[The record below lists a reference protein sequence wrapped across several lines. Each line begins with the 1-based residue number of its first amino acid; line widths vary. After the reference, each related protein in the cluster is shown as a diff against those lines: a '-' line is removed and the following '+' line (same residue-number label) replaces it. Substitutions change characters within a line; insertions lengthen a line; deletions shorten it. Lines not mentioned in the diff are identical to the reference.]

1 MNLVQAVSIIERE
14 IVDARNTASTWLCDA
29 NKSDLPRNRQFF
41 IGFWSG
47 NKQGLD
53 FALEE
58 LKKLKRLCPSEEQ
71 GWETFFACLFWVVCS
86 ICLDSVIPSK
96 ENKT

>member
-1 MNLVQAVSIIERE
+1 MNLIQAISVIERE
-14 IVDARNTASTWLCDA
+14 IVDARNTASTLRDA
-29 NKSDLPRNRQFF
+29 AIQQEKIKERVQNFN

-58 LKKLKRLCPSEEQ
+58 IQKLKKLYSQEGE
-71 GWETFFACLFWVVCS
+71 
-86 ICLDSVIPSK
+86 
-96 ENKT
+96 

>member
-1 MNLVQAVSIIERE
+1 MNLIQAVSIIERE
-14 IVDARNTASTWLCDA
+14 IVDARNTASMLRDA
-29 NKSDLPRNRQFF
+29 NNQDLPRKRQHFN

-58 LKKLKRLCPSEEQ
+58 LKKLKRLC
-71 GWETFFACLFWVVCS
+71 C
-86 ICLDSVIPSK
+86 
-96 ENKT
+96 

>member
-1 MNLVQAVSIIERE
+1 MNLIQAVSIIERE
-14 IVDARNTASTWLCDA
+14 IVDARNTASTLRDA
-29 NKSDLPRNRQFF
+29 YKSDWPQNRQSFN

-58 LKKLKRLCPSEEQ
+58 LKKLKRLCSQ
-71 GWETFFACLFWVVCS
+71 GE
-86 ICLDSVIPSK
+86 
-96 ENKT
+96 

>member
-1 MNLVQAVSIIERE
+1 MNLIQAVSIIERE
-14 IVDARNTASTWLCDA
+14 IVDARKTASTLCDA
-29 NKSDLPRNRQFF
+29 NKSQESRKRQYFS

-58 LKKLKRLCPSEEQ
+58 LKKLKRLCSQ
-71 GWETFFACLFWVVCS
+71 GE
-86 ICLDSVIPSK
+86 
-96 ENKT
+96 

>member
-14 IVDARNTASTWLCDA
+14 IVDARNTASTLRDGV
-29 NKSDLPRNRQFF
+29 KSDLPRNRQFF
-41 IGFWSG
+41 NVGFWSG

-58 LKKLKRLCPSEEQ
+58 LKKLKRLCY
-71 GWETFFACLFWVVCS
+71 
-86 ICLDSVIPSK
+86 
-96 ENKT
+96 